1 MEISGVSSAYPLRK
15 EPTENIWKDNQL
27 SLCSVNHHRQLSA
40 RHGQGQG
47 QWAGKSFMSPPAKLR
62 EGGLTKLLPTA
73 VGGEHFGIQ
82 WLVCEVFEFLKAPP
96 RVTRIPQAGGEKRV
110 RKQESKFNSIVP
122 TDGATAIF
130 TIGNIGLT
138 HSFRRR
144 FPASLVTVGV
154 SSISKTR
161 TNPFPPTRA
170 VGSLHVSVPGFY
182 DRSGVIFSTGWQ
194 IHKHVFVMFIVPGL
208 RFHCGE

>member
-1 MEISGVSSAYPLRK
+1 MFP
-15 EPTENIWKDNQL
+15 PT
-27 SLCSVNHHRQLSA
+27 
-40 RHGQGQG
+40 
-47 QWAGKSFMSPPAKLR
+47 KLP
-62 EGGLTKLLPTA
+62 EGGLTKLLLTS
-73 VGGEHFGIQ
+73 VRREHFGIQ
-82 WLVCEVFEFLKAPP
+82 WLVCEVFHFYKCTPTPP
-96 RVTRIPQAGGEKRV
+96 RDSYSTGWGEKRV
-110 RKQESKFNSIVP
+110 RKQASKFNGIMP
-122 TDGATAIF
+122 TDGATACFF

-144 FPASLVTVGV
+144 FSTLLVTEGV
-154 SSISKTR
+154 SSISRTR

-208 RFHCGE
+208 RFHRGE